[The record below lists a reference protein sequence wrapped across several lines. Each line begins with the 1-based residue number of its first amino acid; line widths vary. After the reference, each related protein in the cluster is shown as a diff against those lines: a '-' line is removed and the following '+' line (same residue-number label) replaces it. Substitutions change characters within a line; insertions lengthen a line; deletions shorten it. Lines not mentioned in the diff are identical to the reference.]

1 MLITIDDVL
10 TPEELAEARTM
21 LANSTWDNGQ
31 TTAGTQAAK
40 SKNNQQLAETACH
53 LAKLRLLVLNALN
66 RNALFFTATLPQ
78 RILPPLFNRYSGGTN
93 FYGNHVDN
101 AMRRLPDGS
110 YMRSDISATLFLA
123 DPDSYDGGELM
134 VEDTYGSQKIK
145 LKAGSM
151 VIYPASSVHQVIP
164 VTRGERLACFMWVQ
178 SMIRSTEQRR
188 LLFEMDMALL
198 DLRHTYGDTDP
209 VIRLTSSYHNLL
221 RTWAET

>member
-10 TPEELAEARTM
+10 TPEELAEVRKL
-21 LANSTWDNGQ
+21 LADSTWDSGQ
-31 TTAGTQAAK
+31 ITAGTQAAK
-40 SKNNQQLAETACH
+40 SKNNQQLAETAQY
-53 LAKLRLLVLNALN
+53 LGKLRLLVLSALN

-101 AMRRLPDGS
+101 AMRRLPDGR
-110 YMRSDISATLFLA
+110 YMRSDVSATLFLA
-123 DPDSYDGGELM
+123 DPESYEGGEL
-134 VEDTYGSQKIK
+134 VIEDTYGSQSIK

-151 VIYPASSVHQVIP
+151 VIYPASSVHQVLP
-164 VTRGERLACFMWVQ
+164 VTHGERVACFLWIQ
-178 SMIRSTEQRR
+178 SMVRSAEQRS
-188 LLFEMDMALL
+188 LLFEIDMALL
-198 DLRHTYGDTDP
+198 DLRHTHGDTDP

>member
-10 TPEELAEARTM
+10 TQEELTEVRNL
-21 LANSTWDNGQ
+21 LANSSWDSGH

-40 SKNNQQLAETACH
+40 SKNNQQLAETAQH
-53 LAKLRLLVLNALN
+53 LDKLRLLVLGALN
-66 RNALFFTATLPQ
+66 RNALFFTAALPQ

-110 YMRSDISATLFLA
+110 YMRSDVSATLFLA

-134 VEDTYGSQKIK
+134 IEDTYGSQKIK
-145 LKAGSM
+145 LQAGSM
-151 VIYPASSVHQVIP
+151 VIYPASSVHQVLP
-164 VTRGERLACFMWVQ
+164 VTHGERLACFMWIQ
-178 SMIRSTEQRR
+178 SMVRNTEQRR
-188 LLFEMDMALL
+188 MLFEMDMALL
-198 DLRHTYGDTDP
+198 DLRHTHGDTDP